1 MNREMNTEDLALEP
15 LDLGEALGVTGKAS
29 LQLLRL
35 YIPNKDRYSKE
46 FGTQRKWVL
55 EAANLLAAIG
65 GGVTIM
71 SAVEGGWAD
80 EKKLIVWE
88 NPIIVYTFIRE
99 KEFLDNLPKL
109 REFLHRLGRETDQ
122 GEVAVEFNNE
132 FYRITVYDEV

>member
-1 MNREMNTEDLALEP
+1 MSQENYISEP
-15 LDLGEALGVTGKAS
+15 LDLGKALGATSKAS

-55 EAANLLAAIG
+55 EASNLLATIG

-71 SAVEGGWAD
+71 PPVEGGWVD
-80 EKKLIVWE
+80 ENKLIVWE
-88 NPIIVYTFIRE
+88 HPIIVYSFIRE
-99 KEFLDNLPKL
+99 KEFLENLPKL

-122 GEVAVEFNNE
+122 GEIAVEFNNE
-132 FYRITVYDEV
+132 FYRITNYDEA